1 MTLPSHC
8 ELLLI
13 PHSSTLIHPSL
24 LPSSSQFVN
33 IICSDVMVACQYF
46 TCAVRSD
53 CTMKWILTEVLE
65 NSFDQ
70 KKSSS
75 IVQVCTVW
83 GFYFFYTKH
92 TLTLDFGLVYIY
104 TQSPSLTLN
113 RDKHGQTWWEKDDV
127 RKYLRKQTCTWVGKV
142 QRVGLLKNWKN

>member
-8 ELLLI
+8 GLLLI
-13 PHSSTLIHPSL
+13 PHSSSLIRPSL

-33 IICSDVMVACQYF
+33 IICSDVVVVACQYF
-46 TCAVRSD
+46 TVCSD
-53 CTMKWILTEVLE
+53 CTMEWILTEVLE

-70 KKSSS
+70 KKKFTN
-75 IVQVCTVW
+75 CTSVYSL
-83 GFYFFYTKH
+83 GILFFYTKH